1 MSSEKSRA
9 SVTLCVACPAV
20 GLKVQHAGRKSQTA
34 RKTGISLSAAA
45 FGNDT
50 GGASRENLERV
61 CVSPITAETGLE
73 IMRRKRSGGKLRC
86 GGFLLSHVAVFCLRV
101 AAGLSAADL
110 AAGDEF
116 PAAALRALVQ
126 EHCQA
131 CHDPVTRSGGL
142 NLDVTATDL
151 SDESV
156 YGLWQHVH
164 DRVQSDQMPPAESRQ
179 SWTAADRDRLLSLLS
194 GPLQQASLD
203 RQRQDGRAL
212 LRRLTAFEYENTLS
226 DLLGER
232 ISVAEVLPEDVPRG
246 GFENQSGSL
255 DLSAVHFLKY
265 QEAAARVIRG
275 VVPISPQ
282 IPFSDERSGRVMTEK
297 GPNFREGLGRTCRLD
312 GDSLIFYTQL
322 PRYGLCATAAV
333 PAAGRYRIRMQAAA
347 VGDGVQSI
355 PVGLMRVLQS
365 GREGPELYDVVDI
378 PAGDPQ
384 VLEFECELA
393 PRQAFV
399 VNLLTYWDIRRFK
412 RPIEEYTGA
421 GLRVDWLKLEGPI
434 GEWPGPG
441 YRELFGDLPLRARSV
456 VKAEAAGGRVPVIRE
471 NRPIQQWESDPL
483 VPVSGD
489 PRGDSERLL
498 KRFLGRALR
507 RPATAAEES
516 ELIAAV
522 QAKLEAGATF
532 FEAMLHGYQ
541 LLLTSPGFLLL
552 LDSEPGSPLDDY
564 ELASRLSYFLWCSC
578 PDEQLL
584 QAAAGGRLRDEAG
597 RREQVERM
605 LGSPKLR
612 RFTTSFTGQWLDLRR
627 IQATLPDPA
636 LYPDF
641 DPLLLWSMQRETELF
656 FEEVLRTNASVLE
669 FVDSDWS
676 MLNERLGQQYGIG
689 GLRGSVPV
697 RTALPADSVRG
708 GVLTQAAVL
717 KVTADGTRTSPVLR
731 GAWVLDR
738 LLGTPPTPPPPNIP
752 PIEPDIRGATTIR
765 EQLAAHRNTPACATC
780 HNQIDPP
787 GFALECFDP
796 IGNYREFYRVTVK
809 TEAGALELPYRSG
822 RPVYR
827 GPAVDASG
835 QFADGRQF
843 SGIRDYRRMLLD
855 QRRQL
860 VRNVVQRVLEFSTSA
875 KVQFADRAILSEMV
889 DRLEADGSGFRSVI
903 HEVVN
908 SRPFLWK

>member
-1 MSSEKSRA
+1 MF
-9 SVTLCVACPAV
+9 
-20 GLKVQHAGRKSQTA
+20 
-34 RKTGISLSAAA
+34 AAA

-50 GGASRENLERV
+50 VVASAENLGDV
-61 CVSPITAETGLE
+61 TVSPVPAETGVE
-73 IMRRKRSGGKLRC
+73 NMRRERSGGWIC
-86 GGFLLSHVAVFCLRV
+86 TGGFGLRQWSQFCLSV
-101 AAGLSAADL
+101 AAVLSAAEY
-110 AAGDEF
+110 AVGDEF
-116 PAAALRALVQ
+116 PVAALQGIVQ
-126 EHCQA
+126 QHCQS
-131 CHDPVTRSGGL
+131 CHDGATRAGGL
-142 NLDVTATDL
+142 SLDSFATDL
-151 SDESV
+151 LDDSV
-156 YGLWQHVH
+156 FHLWQHVY
-164 DRVQSDQMPPAESRQ
+164 DRVLSDQMPPSEARESWQ
-179 SWTAADRDRLLSLLS
+179 VADRDRLLTLLS
-194 GPLQQASLD
+194 GPLQRASLV
-203 RQRQDGRAL
+203 RQQQEGRAL
-212 LRRLTAFEYENTLS
+212 LRRLTAFEYENTLA

-232 ISVAEVLPEDVPRG
+232 ISVADVLPEDVPRG

-265 QEAAARVIRG
+265 QEASARVIRG

-282 IPFSDERSGRVMTEK
+282 IPFSDERSGLQITEK

-347 VGDGVQSI
+347 VGEGVQSI

-378 PAGDPQ
+378 PAGEPQ

-434 GEWPGPG
+434 GDWPGPG
-441 YRELFGDLPLRARSV
+441 YRALFENLPLQARSV

-483 VPVSGD
+483 VPVSAD
-489 PRGDSERLL
+489 ARGDAERLL

-522 QAKLEAGATF
+522 HGKLDAGATF
-532 FEAMLHGYQ
+532 FEAMQHGYQ
-541 LLLTSPGFLLL
+541 QLLTSPGFLLL

-564 ELASRLSYFLWCSC
+564 QLASRLSYFLWCSC

-584 QAAAGGRLRDEAG
+584 EAAAGGQLRGEAG
-597 RREQVERM
+597 RRGQVERM

-656 FEEVLRTNASVLE
+656 FEEVLRTNGSVLE

-676 MLNERLGQQYGIG
+676 MLNERLGQLYGVS
-689 GLRGSVPV
+689 GLRGSIPV
-697 RTALPADSVRG
+697 RTELPADSVRG

-809 TEAGALELPYRSG
+809 TEAGAVDLPYRSG

-855 QRRQL
+855 QRQQL

-875 KVQFADRAILSEMV
+875 KVQFADRALLSEMV
-889 DRLEADGSGFRSVI
+889 ERLEGEGSGFRSVI
-903 HEVVN
+903 YEVVN
-908 SRPFLWK
+908 SRAFLWK